1 MDIASF
7 MVSWL
12 HSTCQND
19 GLHRA
24 ESLDSLH
31 NGEKHDGGKNK
42 HGRNQ
47 TRRKS
52 NTTEEKTY
60 ATKIKPRQPNWQS
73 RRTCILYGTP

>member
-1 MDIASF
+1 MNIASF

-31 NGEKHDGGKNK
+31 NGEK
-42 HGRNQ
+42 Q
-47 TRRKS
+47 RKS
-52 NTTEEKTY
+52 NTMEEKTN
-60 ATKIKPRQPNWQS
+60 ATQIKHDSPTENHDAHVSFMEHHR
-73 RRTCILYGTP
+73 Y